1 MMSLRGSR
9 NRAKVAVEARMKND
23 DRPFPPHEPIPG
35 ERDPGN
41 LTKRQP
47 GSMSGQFTGEDIP
60 ASEHLPWLDDVTA
73 SEHAHE
79 GGLGKRTSDR

>member
-1 MMSLRGSR
+1 MT
-9 NRAKVAVEARMKND
+9 ND
-23 DRPFPPHEPIPG
+23 DRALPRRDPMIPG

-60 ASEHLPWLDDVTA
+60 ASEHLPWLDEVTA
-73 SEHAHE
+73 REHAHE
-79 GGLGKRTSDR
+79 GGLPTK